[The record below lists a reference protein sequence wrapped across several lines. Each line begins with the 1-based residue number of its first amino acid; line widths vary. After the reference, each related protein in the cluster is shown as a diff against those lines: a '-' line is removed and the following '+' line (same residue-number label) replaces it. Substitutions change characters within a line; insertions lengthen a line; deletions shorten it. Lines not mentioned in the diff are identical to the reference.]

1 MRPRPFAGNLHPTPL
16 APIAGK
22 DNQTALFST
31 PLFSARKRNFA
42 PCQPL
47 IASWLRLRQLADGRV
62 GGGDPVVETRRQEFG
77 NRDPVAVTRWQRP
90 GGRGPVAEARWQRPG
105 GRNSVAGTRWQ
116 ELGGRNSAAET
127 RRQWPGGRDLAGE
140 TRRQR
145 SGGRSPAAEIRRQ
158 DIKDSYQLTDGK
170 LPRCCRCL
178 YALPSPTLR
187 LF

>member
-1 MRPRPFAGNLHPTPL
+1 MRPRPLAGNLHPTPL

-77 NRDPVAVTRWQRP
+77 NRDPATGIRQQRP
-90 GGRGPVAEARWQRPG
+90 GD
-105 GRNSVAGTRWQ
+105 RNSATETRRQEFGNRDPVAGTRWQ
-116 ELGGRNSAAET
+116 ELGGRNSVAGT
-127 RRQWPGGRDLAGE
+127 RRQELGGRDPAAEIWRERPGGRD
-140 TRRQR
+140 
-145 SGGRSPAAEIRRQ
+145 PAVG
-158 DIKDSYQLTDGK
+158 T
-170 LPRCCRCL
+170 
-178 YALPSPTLR
+178 
-187 LF
+187 

>member
-1 MRPRPFAGNLHPTPL
+1 MRPRPLAGNLHPTPL

-31 PLFSARKRNFA
+31 PVFSARKRNFA

-47 IASWLRLRQLADGRV
+47 IASWLWLRQLADGR
-62 GGGDPVVETRRQEFG
+62 RWS
-77 NRDPVAVTRWQRP
+77 WQRRP
-90 GGRGPVAEARWQRPG
+90 SGGNPATGIRQQRP
-105 GRNSVAGTRWQ
+105 S
-116 ELGGRNSAAET
+116 GRNSAT
-127 RRQWPGGRDLAGE
+127 E

-145 SGGRSPAAEIRRQ
+145 SGGRDPAAEIWRERPGDRDPATETRRQ
-158 DIKDSYQLTDGK
+158 KPGGRSPAAGHKDSYQLTDGK